1 MRRVQLLLKKSI
13 DDSYDIEIEKGLFRR
28 IASDLRMKRFAESY
42 VVVTDSKVGR
52 LYAADLTTALKREKL
67 FLGKITVPA
76 GEESKSLEKL
86 KEICDELVELGAHR
100 KTGIIALGGG
110 MIGDLAGFAAA
121 SYMRGVPLVQ
131 IPTTLLAM
139 VDSSVGGKV
148 GVDLPSGKNLVGAF
162 WQPKKVY
169 IDPEVL
175 GTLPEKQW
183 KAGLGE
189 AVKYGAIKDRLL
201 WDFFEQHVAVWNK
214 DPEKFLPSEW
224 KLVEEMIERCV
235 KIKAE
240 VVMKD
245 EKEGNLRQI
254 LNYGHTF
261 GHVIELMSGYKTL
274 HGEAV
279 ATGMRMAAALALKLR
294 HMTQMEFQKLNTLLD
309 TLGLGKAK
317 TKGLIKD
324 FVDHMKKDKK
334 AKGDLTVVLVDRI
347 GRCYQ
352 QLGKFATKVDE
363 KLLKEVLK
371 EGKWIDDKEVVSSP
385 PRLSGGQA
393 SSLERGNDSSPT
405 SWGNSYSS
413 PSSYN
418 STPSSY
424 SSYSSPSS
432 YSSGPAVGE
441 ETDLQRRLREM
452 RERRERAQREGKRWL
467 PG

>member
-1 MRRVQLLLKKSI
+1 MRRVQVSLKKSL
-13 DDSYDIEIEKGLFRR
+13 DDSYDIEIEKGLFKR
-28 IASDLRMKRFAESY
+28 IASDLRMKRFAEQY
-42 VVVTDSKVGR
+42 VVVTDAKVGR
-52 LYAADLTTALKREKL
+52 LYAAGLLTALKREKL
-67 FLGKITVPA
+67 FLGKVTVPA

-86 KEICDELVELGAHR
+86 KEIAEDLLELGAHR
-100 KTGIIALGGG
+100 HVGIIALGGG
-110 MIGDLAGFAAA
+110 MIGDLAGFTAATF
-121 SYMRGVPLVQ
+121 MRGLPYVQ

-169 IDPEVL
+169 IDPELL

-189 AVKYGAIKDRLL
+189 AVKYGAIKDRIL
-201 WDFFEQHVAVWNK
+201 WEFFEQHVAVWNK

-235 KIKAE
+235 RIKAE

-261 GHVIELMSGYKTL
+261 GHVIELMSDFKVL

-279 ATGMRMAAALALKLR
+279 ATGMRTAGALAVKLR
-294 HMTQMEFQKLNTLLD
+294 HMPTAELEKQNKLLD
-309 TLGLGKAK
+309 MLKIGKTK

-324 FVDHMKKDKK
+324 FVQHMKKDKK
-334 AKGDLTVVLVDRI
+334 GAGDLKVVLVDRL
-347 GRCYQ
+347 GRCHQ
-352 QLGKFATKVDE
+352 QLGKFAMKVDE
-363 KLLKEVLK
+363 KIVREVLK
-371 EGKWIDDKEVVSSP
+371 EGGWVDDREVAVTP
-385 PRLSGGQA
+385 PGP
-393 SSLERGNDSSPT
+393 LERGNISTPT
-405 SWGNSYSS
+405 SWSNNYESPTLYSA
-413 PSSYN
+413 
-418 STPSSY
+418 TP
-424 SSYSSPSS
+424 
-432 YSSGPAVGE
+432 

-452 RERRERAQREGKRWL
+452 RERRERDDREPKSGFQW
-467 PG
+467 

>member
-1 MRRVQLLLKKSI
+1 MRRVQLLLKKSL

-42 VVVTDSKVGR
+42 VVVTDTKVGR
-52 LYAADLTTALKREKL
+52 LYAADLLTALKREKL

-86 KEICDELVELGAHR
+86 KEICDELVSLGAHR

-121 SYMRGVPLVQ
+121 SYMRGIPLVQ

-175 GTLPEKQW
+175 GSLPEKQW

-189 AVKYGAIKDRLL
+189 AVKYGAIRDRSL

-245 EKEGNLRQI
+245 EKEGNLRQV

-261 GHVIELMSGYKTL
+261 GHVIELMSDYKAL

-294 HMTQMEFQKLNTLLD
+294 HMTQVEFNKLNTLLD
-309 TLGLGKAK
+309 ALGIGKTK

-352 QLGKFATKVDE
+352 QLGKCGIKVDE

-371 EGKWIDDKEVVSSP
+371 EGKWVDDKKIEEPEIASV
-385 PRLSGGQA
+385 PR
-393 SSLERGNDSSPT
+393 NDSLSTVP
-405 SWGNSYSS
+405 SSSYSGYS
-413 PSSYN
+413 SHSSYD

-432 YSSGPAVGE
+432 YSSGSSSGE
-441 ETDLQRRLREM
+441 ETDLQKRLREM